1 MNNINYSDSQSPNNN
16 ASIGT
21 EYSNTSDNFNS
32 LIQQVTKDNQIFENY
47 DNLALDAANDNEFS
61 VLSYLIKKNKIK
73 NFGLQNKKNG
83 FTILHY
89 LIYNYSKIKDS
100 DKLID
105 IILNNTNVKKFINIQ
120 DFINKDT
127 PIHIATAF
135 GHDNLVEKMIQ
146 KGADKTLRNA
156 NNEYVCTDNDQS
168 AQNLNTDEQKG
179 TNKVQNKNSNSNSN
193 SDQDSVFISKNT
205 LDDTIKNIAN
215 WFFKG
220 SDNNQTSEASLRMT
234 EALNGYDVNNTKNN
248 ESQNLSS
255 TSAIASNTDQYIN
268 QLIGQQS
275 DSLTP
280 NVNNNN
286 TTEQIINEI
295 IQKQNATNIVNQ
307 SDENETNVD
316 SSDVIRR
323 IIDKQKK
330 INNNSTANL
339 PSNMQ
344 KGGKLIS
351 GRRTM
356 KTVSDEMSGGQSE
369 ATTSI
374 DPINDRDNQFKRNV
388 GAFSTVTDWKNTG
401 RDDTAT
407 SEDGEYQLLPHNST
421 KTNINDTYRTQNRS
435 TNNDLSRTN
444 DLSRMIQNQASVIH
458 TRTIEKIKDLL
469 GVDEEKAKIYKAAL
483 YNKVKNDHPELNGYD
498 RAVEMEKIA
507 TTENLKEIN
516 LKQWGEKIKKDK
528 ENTSQQTEEKPKSQQ
543 KKTKKTEPISETSI
557 FSLKS
562 DSSISS
568 LSSNDF

>member
-1 MNNINYSDSQSPNNN
+1 M
-16 ASIGT
+16 
-21 EYSNTSDNFNS
+21 
-32 LIQQVTKDNQIFENY
+32 K
-47 DNLALDAANDNEFS
+47 
-61 VLSYLIKKNKIK
+61 
-73 NFGLQNKKNG
+73 
-83 FTILHY
+83 
-89 LIYNYSKIKDS
+89 
-100 DKLID
+100 
-105 IILNNTNVKKFINIQ
+105 
-120 DFINKDT
+120 
-127 PIHIATAF
+127 
-135 GHDNLVEKMIQ
+135 
-146 KGADKTLRNA
+146 
-156 NNEYVCTDNDQS
+156 
-168 AQNLNTDEQKG
+168 
-179 TNKVQNKNSNSNSN
+179 
-193 SDQDSVFISKNT
+193 
-205 LDDTIKNIAN
+205 
-215 WFFKG
+215 
-220 SDNNQTSEASLRMT
+220 
-234 EALNGYDVNNTKNN
+234 
-248 ESQNLSS
+248 
-255 TSAIASNTDQYIN
+255 
-268 QLIGQQS
+268 
-275 DSLTP
+275 
-280 NVNNNN
+280 
-286 TTEQIINEI
+286 
-295 IQKQNATNIVNQ
+295 
-307 SDENETNVD
+307 
-316 SSDVIRR
+316 
-323 IIDKQKK
+323 
-330 INNNSTANL
+330 
-339 PSNMQ
+339 